1 MTQDIVNVLIEAV
14 GLVILELLR
23 RNNKNT
29 ELIKKRVAGIDEHL
43 ENMPKANAKAINE
56 LKTEVVLLKT
66 EFMRKIDLTDN

>member
-1 MTQDIVNVLIEAV
+1 MTQDIVNVLIKAV

-29 ELIKKRVAGIDEHL
+29 ELIKKRVARIDEHL
-43 ENMPKANAKAINE
+43 ENMPKANAKAIKE